1 MVTGALADPKDGPDP
16 TETSFADLL
25 WEAAGNG
32 LSSKQS
38 QPTAIIIRNVH
49 IGLNIH
55 LLTNCY
61 HVVVLKRML
70 DNRSLS
76 CGSCKGGFE
85 TA

>member
-1 MVTGALADPKDGPDP
+1 MVTGAPADPKDGPDP

-25 WEAAGNG
+25 WEAANNG
-32 LSSKQS
+32 LSSKQKS

-70 DNRSLS
+70 ETMASDGRSV
-76 CGSCKGGFE
+76 GE
-85 TA
+85 